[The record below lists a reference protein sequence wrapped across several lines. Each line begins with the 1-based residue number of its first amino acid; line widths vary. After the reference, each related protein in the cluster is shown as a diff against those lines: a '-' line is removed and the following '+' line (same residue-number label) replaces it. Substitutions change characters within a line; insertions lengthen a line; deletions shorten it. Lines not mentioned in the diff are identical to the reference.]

1 MEADDVRRLDWN
13 PFGDNANRLK
23 QKLARIAALGQ
34 TIARHTSIQF
44 DSAKGLFVT
53 ELGAISPLTVQKAT
67 IALERVSLHL
77 KEEQSSQL
85 NDAIGEYLAL
95 IPLPVGMKLNAI
107 KLLGSQEKIQIQQ
120 TVLAQ
125 LDEGLNLTAKSART

>member
-1 MEADDVRRLDWN
+1 LEADDVRRLDWN